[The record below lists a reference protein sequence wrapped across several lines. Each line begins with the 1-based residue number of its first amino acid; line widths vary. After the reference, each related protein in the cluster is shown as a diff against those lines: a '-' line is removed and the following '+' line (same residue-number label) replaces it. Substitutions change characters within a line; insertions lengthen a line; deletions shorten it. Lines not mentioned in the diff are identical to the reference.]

1 MVRHAFPLIFQKVKG
16 HYMEK
21 LLNVIK
27 VAELLGL
34 HPESIRR
41 LCRAGRIP
49 YLKVAGRLRFA
60 PRAIEAW
67 LSKRSV
73 PA

>member
-1 MVRHAFPLIFQKVKG
+1 
-16 HYMEK
+16 MEK

-27 VAELLGL
+27 IAEVLAL

-49 YLKVAGRLRFA
+49 YLKVAGRLRFD
-60 PRAIEAW
+60 PRTIEAW

>member
-1 MVRHAFPLIFQKVKG
+1 
-16 HYMEK
+16 MEK

-27 VAELLGL
+27 VAELLAL
-34 HPESIRR
+34 NPESIRR

-49 YLKVAGRLRFA
+49 YLKVAGRLRFD
-60 PRAIEAW
+60 PDAIALW

-73 PA
+73 TAIRRSRNRSLGKSC